1 VKWLMATCGSPAK
14 SIVVVGKPNGA
25 SAGFGSSRPDCTR
38 SSTSKPTE
46 FLLAH
51 RHRRHGASPA
61 TPEPAG
67 VSPLSCRG
75 VSSLYC
81 GYTRRPHNMVYVKS
95 AARDEMPSSGIHSS
109 IYGAANSS
117 NSSRV
122 LQKLFSRKLGV
133 SSHDMGGTSQYFFP
147 SLLIQK

>member
-1 VKWLMATCGSPAK
+1 MIHGMDMRETHE
-14 SIVVVGKPNGA
+14 
-25 SAGFGSSRPDCTR
+25 
-38 SSTSKPTE
+38 PTE

-81 GYTRRPHNMVYVKS
+81 GYTFVPRNMVYGKS
-95 AARDEMPSSGIHSS
+95 MEAQMIRTSSSAVICISRMGSS
-109 IYGAANSS
+109 IGAAAAYTLN
-117 NSSRV
+117 
-122 LQKLFSRKLGV
+122 
-133 SSHDMGGTSQYFFP
+133 TSQIVKEYMA
-147 SLLIQK
+147 